1 MNFERLGPY
10 RIERRIGRGGMGT
23 VFVGVADVTGERVA
37 VKVLSSAIGL
47 DDGLHDRFAAEI
59 DSLRMLHH
67 PNIVRILGYGDEQ
80 GYRFYSMELVEGQS
94 LQEAVESG
102 RRFSWQEAARVAVQ
116 ICRALKH
123 AHDHG
128 IVHRDIKPANLLFT
142 TDGVV
147 KLSDFGIAKLFGN
160 TGMTADGGVIGT
172 AEYMA
177 PEQADGRPVTHR
189 ADLYSLGGVLYA
201 LATGRAPFRAKSLMD
216 MLQLQRFADP
226 EPPMR
231 LNPTIPRALNDLI
244 LQLLE
249 KDPAKRCPTAL
260 VVSRQLESLLAHS
273 GKDEVASAPA
283 PGGAG
288 APSAREAGA
297 AASPNG
303 GGVADQGYPV
313 AEPHAATAVP
323 SDVIL
328 APDGA
333 GHAGSVHD
341 TTDFR
346 VAPALARGPGGG
358 PPAGAGPGAAG
369 GAAATP
375 SQLKPTAPRITQVA
389 ATYTP
394 VARDEHRKFEDADE
408 DAPVWISPSTWA
420 IVGAML
426 SIGLLVW
433 YWLQPPSAEKLY
445 ERISAAGKEG
455 DVNRLIE
462 VERDIISFQTY
473 YSNDR
478 RMAELQGY
486 LDEIELHR
494 LEKRF
499 QFRAR
504 FLSKNDGLSPI
515 ERAYSK
521 AIAYLQ
527 LDQSIGKQKLE
538 ALVHFYQGTSLP
550 TKQQRDCLQLAIK
563 QLDRLD
569 VRMREQS
576 AADRREVEA
585 RLKQARELAET
596 DPKTAERIVGSVDEL
611 YGDEDWAPPLV
622 AEARRA
628 LRETAERVA
637 KQP

>member
-23 VFVGVADVTGERVA
+23 VFAGVADVTGERVA
-37 VKVLSSAIGL
+37 VKVLSSAIGA

-67 PNIVRILGYGDEQ
+67 PNIVRILGYGEEQ
-80 GYRFYSMELVEGQS
+80 GYRFYSMELIEGQS
-94 LQEAVESG
+94 LQETVESG
-102 RRFSWQEAARVAVQ
+102 RRFTWQEAARVAVQ

-142 TDGVV
+142 ADGVV

-177 PEQADGRPVTHR
+177 PEQADGRPVTYR

-201 LATGRAPFRAKSLMD
+201 LAVGRPPFRAKSLID

-226 EPPMR
+226 EPPQR

-273 GKDEVASAPA
+273 GKDEAA
-283 PGGAG
+283 AG
-288 APSAREAGA
+288 AQAGA
-297 AASPNG
+297 TPAAGRPAQGDANAGANG
-303 GGVADQGYPV
+303 NDEYPV
-313 AEPHAATAVP
+313 AGANAATAVP
-323 SDVIL
+323 SDVL
-328 APDGA
+328 PASDVSGEGAP
-333 GHAGSVHD
+333 GHGGSVHD

-346 VAPALARGPGGG
+346 VAPMPVKGRAGAVPAANRDEPSTNRGG
-358 PPAGAGPGAAG
+358 PSG
-369 GAAATP
+369 G
-375 SQLKPTAPRITQVA
+375 SRISYVSG
-389 ATYTP
+389 TYTA
-394 VARDEHRKFEDADE
+394 VGRDEHRKFEDADE
-408 DAPVWISPSTWA
+408 DSPVWISPSTWA

-445 ERISAAGKEG
+445 DRIAAAGKEG
-455 DVNRLIE
+455 DINRLLE

-478 RMAELQGY
+478 RMAELNGY

-494 LEKRF
+494 LEKKF
-499 QFRAR
+499 QFRSR
-504 FLSKNDGLSPI
+504 YLSKNDGLSPI

-527 LDQSIGKQKLE
+527 LDQSIGKLKLE
-538 ALVHFYQGTSLP
+538 ALVNFYQGVNLP
-550 TKQQRDCLQLAIK
+550 TKPQRDCLQLAKK
-563 QLDRLD
+563 QLERLE
-569 VRMREQS
+569 VRIREQA

-585 RLKQARELAET
+585 RLTQAREMADD
-596 DPKTAERIVGSVDEL
+596 DPKTAARIVDSVEEL
-611 YGDEDWAPPLV
+611 YGDEVWAPPLV
-622 AEARRA
+622 AEARRVM
-628 LRETAERVA
+628 REAAESVA
-637 KQP
+637 NRP